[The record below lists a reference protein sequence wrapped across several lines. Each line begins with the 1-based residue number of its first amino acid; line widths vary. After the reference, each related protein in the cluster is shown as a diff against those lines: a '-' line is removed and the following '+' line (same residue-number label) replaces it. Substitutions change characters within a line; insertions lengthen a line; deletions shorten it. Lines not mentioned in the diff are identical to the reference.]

1 MKIKPLN
8 YIKKYSALDHK
19 KKDLV
24 KFLFFAGFAILLV
37 VAGTGNLDYN
47 WQWYRVPRY
56 IFSFTGGKIIPGPL
70 LQGLAV
76 TLNISAVS
84 LFFAFTAGLVTALF
98 RLSDS
103 ILARFI
109 ARVYL
114 ESVRNTPL
122 LIQLFFIYFVISPIF
137 SISAFVSAVTALS
150 LFEGAY
156 TSEIIRAG
164 IMSVPRGQ
172 REAALSLG
180 MGTGTIYTK
189 IIFPQA
195 IRQMLPMLVNQSV
208 SLVKDSSLV
217 STIAIYDLTMR
228 GQEIVADTFL
238 SFEIWFS
245 VALIYLFVTGLL
257 SWAASIIEKKY
268 VIGKKNQ

>member
-1 MKIKPLN
+1 MDRKLIN
-8 YIKKYSALDHK
+8 CYRKYTDLHYR

-24 KFLFFAGFAILLV
+24 KLFFFAGFTILLIV
-37 VAGTGNLDYN
+37 SGTNSLDYN

-56 IFSFTGGKIIPGPL
+56 IISFSDGKLIPGPL
-70 LQGLAV
+70 LKGLAV
-76 TLNISAVS
+76 TLEISAVS
-84 LFFAFTAGLVTALF
+84 LFFAFAAGLVTALF

-103 ILARFI
+103 VLARFI

-122 LIQLFFIYFVISPIF
+122 LIQLFFIYFVLSPIF
-137 SISAFVSAVTALS
+137 NISAFTSAVVALS

-164 IMSVPRGQ
+164 IMSVPGGQ
-172 REAALSLG
+172 WEAALSLG
-180 MGTGTIYTK
+180 MGPGTIYTK

-217 STIAIYDLTMR
+217 STIAIYDLTMK

-238 SFEIWFS
+238 SFEIWFT
-245 VALIYLFVTGLL
+245 VALVYLAVTGFL
-257 SWAASIIEKKY
+257 SWAALIVEKKY
-268 VIGKKNQ
+268 VIGRKN

>member
-1 MKIKPLN
+1 MKIKPLK
-8 YIKKYSALDHK
+8 YIKKYSSLDHR

-24 KFLFFAGFAILLV
+24 KFLSFAVFTLLIIV
-37 VAGTGNLDYN
+37 TGINRLEYN

-56 IFSFTGGKIIPGPL
+56 IFSFTEGKLIPGAL
-70 LQGLAV
+70 LKGLAV
-76 TLNISAVS
+76 TLEISAVS

-103 ILARFI
+103 ILARVVS
-109 ARVYL
+109 RVYL

-137 SISAFVSAVTALS
+137 SISAFTSAVAALS

-164 IMSVPRGQ
+164 IMSVPGGQ
-172 REAALSLG
+172 WEAALSLG
-180 MGTGTIYTK
+180 MGKGTIYTK

-195 IRQMLPMLVNQSV
+195 IRQMLPMLVSQSV

-245 VALIYLFVTGLL
+245 VALIYLAVTGLL
-257 SWAASIIEKKY
+257 SWIVSIIEKKY
-268 VIGKKNQ
+268 VICKKNK